1 MPPVNFEE
9 IKAKLAELEA
19 PITEEAVSSY
29 CLYPKVFTD
38 WVKRVH
44 DFGDV
49 SVLDTPTFFF
59 GMKIGEEIK
68 VEIEQG
74 KMLVIKLV
82 HIGEANADGIRT
94 VSFEFNGLPREIDIK
109 DRNVKATNI
118 SRKKADK
125 ANQGEIGA
133 TLSGSVVK
141 VLVEKGQAVTK
152 GTQLVVTEAMKM
164 ETTIAAPIS
173 GIISAI
179 HVATGNRIDSGDC
192 LVEIEMKA

>member
-1 MPPVNFEE
+1 
-9 IKAKLAELEA
+9 
-19 PITEEAVSSY
+19 
-29 CLYPKVFTD
+29 
-38 WVKRVH
+38 
-44 DFGDV
+44 
-49 SVLDTPTFFF
+49 
-59 GMKIGEEIK
+59 MKIGEEIK

-109 DRNVKATNI
+109 DRNVKATKS

-152 GTQLVVTEAMKM
+152 GTPLVVTEAMKM

-173 GIISAI
+173 GIVAQI
-179 HVATGNRIDSGDC
+179 HVTAGNRIESGDC
-192 LVEIEMKA
+192 LLEIELKA

>member
-38 WVKRVH
+38 QH
-44 DFGDV
+44 LALFDFYFD
-49 SVLDTPTFFF
+49 FFAYF
-59 GMKIGEEIK
+59 HAEEEGWCIK
-68 VEIEQG
+68 Y
-74 KMLVIKLV
+74 
-82 HIGEANADGIRT
+82 
-94 VSFEFNGLPREIDIK
+94 
-109 DRNVKATNI
+109 RNVKATNI

-152 GTQLVVTEAMKM
+152 GTPLVVTEAKKM

-173 GIISAI
+173 GI
-179 HVATGNRIDSGDC
+179 VAQINVTAGNRIESGDC
-192 LVEIEMKA
+192 LLEIELKA

>member
-1 MPPVNFEE
+1 
-9 IKAKLAELEA
+9 
-19 PITEEAVSSY
+19 
-29 CLYPKVFTD
+29 
-38 WVKRVH
+38 
-44 DFGDV
+44 
-49 SVLDTPTFFF
+49 
-59 GMKIGEEIK
+59 
-68 VEIEQG
+68 
-74 KMLVIKLV
+74 MLVIKLV

>member
-1 MPPVNFEE
+1 
-9 IKAKLAELEA
+9 
-19 PITEEAVSSY
+19 
-29 CLYPKVFTD
+29 
-38 WVKRVH
+38 
-44 DFGDV
+44 
-49 SVLDTPTFFF
+49 
-59 GMKIGEEIK
+59 MKIGEEIK

-141 VLVEKGQAVTK
+141 VLVEKGQAVAK
-152 GTQLVVTEAMKM
+152 GTPLVVTEAMKM

-173 GIISAI
+173 GIVAQI
-179 HVATGNRIDSGDC
+179 HVTAGNRIESGDC
-192 LVEIEMKA
+192 LLEIELKA

>member
-1 MPPVNFEE
+1 
-9 IKAKLAELEA
+9 
-19 PITEEAVSSY
+19 
-29 CLYPKVFTD
+29 
-38 WVKRVH
+38 
-44 DFGDV
+44 
-49 SVLDTPTFFF
+49 
-59 GMKIGEEIK
+59 MKIGEEIK

-152 GTQLVVTEAMKM
+152 GTPLVVTEAMKM

-173 GIISAI
+173 GIVAQI
-179 HVATGNRIDSGDC
+179 HVTAVTVSKAGDC
-192 LVEIEMKA
+192 LPGNMIKSLNNNR

>member
-1 MPPVNFEE
+1 
-9 IKAKLAELEA
+9 
-19 PITEEAVSSY
+19 
-29 CLYPKVFTD
+29 
-38 WVKRVH
+38 
-44 DFGDV
+44 
-49 SVLDTPTFFF
+49 
-59 GMKIGEEIK
+59 MKIGEEIK

-109 DRNVKATNI
+109 DRNVKTTNI

-152 GTQLVVTEAMKM
+152 GTPLVVTEAMKM

-173 GIISAI
+173 GIVAQI
-179 HVATGNRIDSGDC
+179 HVTAGNRIESGDC
-192 LVEIEMKA
+192 LLEIELKA